1 MTLLENFVEITSRW
15 PGVFP
20 PRRSQRER
28 TAIIARARK
37 DARLCWRAAAG
48 GRRFYGAEKFIPDE
62 GRQDGKVKWP
72 TARIFYGGQ
81 WRKIRY
87 QQLRG
92 VIWQGAAR
100 RQPLR
105 LFVVAPTAYHQRKSG
120 RLY

>member
-20 PRRSQRER
+20 QRRSQRER

-48 GRRFYGAEKFIPDE
+48 GRRFYGAEKFTPDE
-62 GRQDGKVKWP
+62 GLQDGKVKWQ
-72 TARIFYGGQ
+72 TARIFYGDQ
-81 WRKIRY
+81 WRKICY

-105 LFVVAPTAYHQRKSG
+105 LFVVAPTAYHKRKSG